1 MALPWVRL
9 DTQFGHNPK
18 VLGLIED
25 KAHAALVAYVCGLGY
40 AGAHGTAGFI
50 PTAALPFIHATKRH
64 AAQLVEAGL
73 WHETVGGYE
82 VNDWADYQVTGE
94 EAIERSRKAKLS
106 ALARWH
112 PEEYQRQRNGH
123 ATA

>member
-18 VLGLIED
+18 VLGLIEA

-40 AGAHGTAGFI
+40 SGAQGTDGYI
-50 PTAALPFIHATKRH
+50 PTAALPFIHATRRH
-64 AAQLVEAGL
+64 AQQLVAAGL
-73 WHETVGGYE
+73 WHETVGGWQ
-82 VNDWADYQVTGE
+82 VNDWDEYQRSSMDAV
-94 EAIERSRKAKLS
+94 ERRERAQRA

-112 PEEYQRQRNGH
+112 PDDRHKVKGS
-123 ATA
+123 A